1 MGRKPK
7 RREVSSHDEQRRAA
21 RFSSQLYIWRY
32 CENHWWQ
39 MSEGFGF
46 RTPMPPRQQANA
58 HNLALYSRNHW
69 HVYSITYLRDAGG
82 RRYREFSYHRTKAQI
97 TGAHDGVAFLM
108 GKALEA
114 GEANLNAKHIY
125 GRAMVFGPWT
135 SKYPSLVP
143 ILRMKMKQLRLTED
157 DIAAMAEHEKEQSM
171 TRSIALPERPEP
183 PAPPEID
190 IDAQIAA
197 LLPNTPEKEEPDMTT
212 NTYPSIEDTVHALH
226 HPVRRSVLLQLREDA
241 RLSSSQM
248 MKVAE
253 EEGIKVS
260 QSGFAQHMKVL
271 REAGM
276 VDFTRHQTG
285 STYFRTPKAMNGLIE
300 LLNKLS

>member
-1 MGRKPK
+1 
-7 RREVSSHDEQRRAA
+7 
-21 RFSSQLYIWRY
+21 
-32 CENHWWQ
+32 
-39 MSEGFGF
+39 
-46 RTPMPPRQQANA
+46 
-58 HNLALYSRNHW
+58 
-69 HVYSITYLRDAGG
+69 
-82 RRYREFSYHRTKAQI
+82 
-97 TGAHDGVAFLM
+97 
-108 GKALEA
+108 
-114 GEANLNAKHIY
+114 
-125 GRAMVFGPWT
+125 
-135 SKYPSLVP
+135 
-143 ILRMKMKQLRLTED
+143 
-157 DIAAMAEHEKEQSM
+157 M